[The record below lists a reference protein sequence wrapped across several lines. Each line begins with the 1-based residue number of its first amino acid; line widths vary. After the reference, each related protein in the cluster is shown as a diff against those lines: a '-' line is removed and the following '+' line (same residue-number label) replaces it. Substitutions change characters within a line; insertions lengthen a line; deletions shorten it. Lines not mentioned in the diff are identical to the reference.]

1 MEHLFS
7 DLETRTM
14 KAKMMDPLNVV
25 ISPNYTRNSSGN
37 REYEPEREG
46 YASILSGR
54 LDGRARKGQKGMY
67 LLIQLIIQKFGH
79 FKYWQILASP
89 HFSFDFKELYIITVV
104 RLHQSTRAH
113 AEDQVLVN
121 NKNMPNEAM
130 QARYST
136 FVWTGSTFLRYS
148 ITVRR
153 STYADNERWK
163 EPKRRERSAHIPDG
177 ADHDSTV
184 EASLGLQGL
193 LHLDPCTK

>member
-1 MEHLFS
+1 MVPRFWGQ
-7 DLETRTM
+7 
-14 KAKMMDPLNVV
+14 
-25 ISPNYTRNSSGN
+25 TRNSSGN

-113 AEDQVLVN
+113 VLY
-121 NKNMPNEAM
+121 MLL
-130 QARYST
+130 
-136 FVWTGSTFLRYS
+136 GSQQHAIFFFFFFGEGGRPGFG
-148 ITVRR
+148 
-153 STYADNERWK
+153 K
-163 EPKRRERSAHIPDG
+163 
-177 ADHDSTV
+177 
-184 EASLGLQGL
+184 
-193 LHLDPCTK
+193 